1 MPVLPPAPAC
11 PTVTTRGCGCTS
23 APPAGAGQH
32 SRGHWHCSTHLTFLA
47 SQLSPPL
54 YFTCSFFPAALCLFI
69 IFPCH
74 TGLLQAFSQWRSLGL
89 LLLWWDSP
97 AAAIPGGGNT
107 PAGVR
112 CSSAQERVVLCGVA
126 AASGVQTAEERISIL
141 LRGCLVW
148 GARLVTEV

>member
-32 SRGHWHCSTHLTFLA
+32 SWGHWHLQYPSDISCFSAISSTVLHLLIFSCSPLLIHNFPLPHGA
-47 SQLSPPL
+47 SSGFFSVAVTWVAAALVGL
-54 YFTCSFFPAALCLFI
+54 TCSCCPWGR
-69 IFPCH
+69 H
-74 TGLLQAFSQWRSLGL
+74 M
-89 LLLWWDSP
+89 
-97 AAAIPGGGNT
+97 

-112 CSSAQERVVLCGVA
+112 CSSPQERVVLCGVA
-126 AASGVQTAEERISIL
+126 AASGVQTAEERISVL